1 MKRVLGGRVDAAAA
15 AVFWIWLTAAGA
27 KAVTDGA
34 AARAATAEAK
44 MAAENFIL
52 RNY

>member
-1 MKRVLGGRVDAAAA
+1 MKRVLEGKVDAAAA
-15 AVFWIWLTAAGA
+15 AVFWTWLTAGA
-27 KAVTDGA
+27 KAMADGA